1 MTSSTGTTAEPSSTA
16 DAAKV
21 LGALLASDVLPL
33 CVVRDGWLT
42 YGNPAFARAFALG
55 TPEGPPRFT
64 ALVVEEDRPAV
75 AERLAAIASG
85 TPTSSH
91 FGFHGLLPDGTVR
104 DFEFF
109 GAPAPGSEGPAVAGL
124 VLDVTERQRTHAR
137 LTSLA
142 FVDALTG
149 LPNRAQFLDRLRDAL
164 AAAQAAGTRFAL
176 LIADLDGFKAIND
189 RCGHDAGDVVLQ
201 VVAKRLRGAAR
212 SNDTIARLG
221 GDEFAMILPSI
232 GTPEHAALVAGRVVL
247 SATEPIAIDGN
258 GDGDGDSVSL
268 GISVGVALYP
278 PHGADM
284 DRLVRA
290 ADTAMYAAKR
300 GGRSRFAIA
309 SADTAGNDA
318 QPLRFVDWS
327 EASAVGVELIDAQHR
342 RMAELINALGDD
354 LKSIRPRERVRE
366 TMAELVRFTHEHFA
380 TEEALLAAHAPGQLE
395 RHRRA
400 HRRLLEDL
408 QSLASGV
415 DEQSMALT
423 MRYLQDWL
431 FVHIESADRPLGD
444 AMIAQ
449 GLA

>member
-1 MTSSTGTTAEPSSTA
+1 MTSTTGTTFEPSSTA
-16 DAAKV
+16 DAGKV
-21 LGALLASDVLPL
+21 LDALLASDVLPL

-55 TPEGPPRFT
+55 APETPPRFT

-75 AERLAAIASG
+75 AEQLAAIASG
-85 TPTSSH
+85 VPTSSH

-109 GAPAPGSEGPAVAGL
+109 GAPAPGSEGTAVAGL

-164 AAAQAAGTRFAL
+164 ASAQAAGTRFAL
-176 LIADLDGFKAIND
+176 LIADLDGFKEIND
-189 RCGHDAGDVVLQ
+189 RCGHEAGDVVLQ
-201 VVAKRLRGAAR
+201 GVAKRLRGAAR

-247 SATEPIAIDGN
+247 SAAEPIAI
-258 GDGDGDSVSL
+258 DGDSVSL

-309 SADTAGNDA
+309 SADTAEIDA

-327 EASAVGVELIDAQHR
+327 EASAVGVEIIDAQHR

-366 TMAELVRFTHEHFA
+366 TMAELLRFTHEHFA
-380 TEEALLAAHAPGQLE
+380 TEEALLAAHAPEQLE

-431 FVHIESADRPLGD
+431 FVHIEGADRPLGD
-444 AMIAQ
+444 AMIAR
-449 GLA
+449 GLF